1 MQCNVYLD
9 KHFCIVWIAG
19 QHVRYTSY
27 QMMWANTIVHYT
39 AWLKTPLCVSQT
51 RVYNADRFSK
61 FFPRESYPFVQ

>member
-1 MQCNVYLD
+1 
-9 KHFCIVWIAG
+9 
-19 QHVRYTSY
+19 
-27 QMMWANTIVHYT
+27 MMWANTIVHYT